1 MKFLISVQPNPLAI
15 PPQDLIPGLL
25 RGSVDTLRSHVAT
38 GKLDCV
44 YSTGQNQG
52 FAICDASSV
61 EQVWE
66 RVLENPLAA
75 FWQITVT
82 ALGDPIAL
90 TELQL
95 RQTLA
100 RQPVGAGTRN

>member
-15 PPQDLIPGLL
+15 PPQDQIPHLL
-25 RGSVDTLRSHVAT
+25 RGSADTLRSHLAA

-52 FAICDASSV
+52 FAICDAPSI

-90 TELQL
+90 TVMQL
-95 RQTLA
+95 RQISA
-100 RQPVGAGTRN
+100 AQPVAAGSRN

>member
-1 MKFLISVQPNPLAI
+1 MKFLISVQPHPQAI
-15 PPQDLIPGLL
+15 PPQDQLPRLL
-25 RGSVDTLRSHVAT
+25 KGSADTLRSHLAT

-52 FAICDASSV
+52 FAICDATSL

-66 RVLENPLAA
+66 RIAENPLSL
-75 FWQITVT
+75 FWQTTVT

-95 RQTLA
+95 RQISA
-100 RQPVGAGTRN
+100 RQPVGAGSR

>member
-15 PPQDLIPGLL
+15 PPQDQIPHLL
-25 RGSVDTLRSHVAT
+25 RGSADTLRSQLAT

-52 FAICDASSV
+52 FGICDASSI
-61 EQVWE
+61 EEVWE
-66 RVLENPLAA
+66 RISENPLAA
-75 FWQITVT
+75 FWQVTVT

-90 TELQL
+90 TEMQL
-95 RQTLA
+95 RQISA
-100 RQPVGAGTRN
+100 RQPVGAGARN